1 MTIILSILL
10 SAKLGTQGDMFYV
23 DNRWKQEY
31 VGITN
36 GVLSDAVDDIGSLLN
51 NKVFF
56 HFLHDVRGEL
66 FYSLLTDNIYVGTYD
81 VTGEFFFFSLK
92 ESSRQ
97 YLNEVLNINYIGG
110 VYLLG
115 RIKYAV
121 TGIPLKAYED
131 YDLDKKMGL
140 YFGLGTSFKL
150 KNNYFKKFYYVSA
163 EYMVKYY
170 GHKNKRDT
178 QEVRFYLS
186 YRY

>member
-10 SAKLGTQGDMFYV
+10 SSKLGTQGDMFYV

-31 VGITN
+31 IGITN
-36 GVLSDAVDDIGSLLN
+36 GVLSDTVDDIASLLN
-51 NKVFF
+51 DNVFF
-56 HFLHDVRGEL
+56 HFLHDVRGEV
-66 FYSLLTDNIYVGTYD
+66 FYSLLTNNIYVAMYD
-81 VTGEFFFFSLK
+81 ITGEFFFFSLT
-92 ESSRQ
+92 ESSRK
-97 YLNEVLNINYIGG
+97 YLNELLNINYIGG

-115 RIKYAV
+115 RIKYAA

-150 KNNYFKKFYYVSA
+150 KNSYFKKFYYISL

-170 GHKNKRDT
+170 GSKNKSDF
-178 QEVRFYLS
+178 QELRFYLS